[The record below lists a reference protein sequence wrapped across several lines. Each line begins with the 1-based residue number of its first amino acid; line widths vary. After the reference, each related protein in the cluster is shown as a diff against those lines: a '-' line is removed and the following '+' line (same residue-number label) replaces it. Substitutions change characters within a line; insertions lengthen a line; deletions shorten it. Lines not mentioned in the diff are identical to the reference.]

1 MTRDRFRVAGL
12 TGLVLLISSS
22 VALPLVADDC
32 SGVAAYVSG
41 TVYTGGQQAVYN
53 SQLWKAKWW
62 TQNETPST
70 GGSGVWQFMA
80 DCGGG
85 GGNTTPAGYTW
96 CANENGSYTFG
107 QTVDVAYGANGVYV
121 YKTGVSGAITFNNA
135 TFGDPISG
143 VAKAGYYKASTAVG
157 PAGYTWC
164 AAENGSYTFNTA
176 VDVAYGANG
185 SFVYKTGVT
194 GAITFDNGTFG
205 DPAFG
210 VAKAGYYKDASNV
223 GPAGYTWCAGENG
236 SYTFS
241 QAADVAFGANGS
253 FFYKTGITGAIT
265 FNNATFGDPIP
276 GIVKAGYYKNSGG
289 NTTTLPKRIMSGYWH
304 SWGGGAGFIKLR
316 DVNSSWDVINISF
329 AEPVSP
335 GSTTGQMKFAVT
347 GDASYSDAD
356 FKADIKSLQA
366 KGKKIVLSIG
376 GYEGYFSLTS
386 SSAVS
391 TFVSAIKGFVSAYGF
406 DGIDIDLEQSSVQL
420 NSGADP
426 DFKNPTSPKVVNLIS
441 AIRQICDAF
450 GSNFILSWAP
460 ETFYL
465 QMGFQYYAGINQY
478 VDARAG
484 DYIPLIHALRD
495 KTTYVQAQLYNSGAI
510 LAPDGGY
517 YTMGDAASVIAMCK
531 MLLTGFNVNN
541 NPSYF
546 FPALRPDQVVIGV
559 PASGSAA
566 GSGLVPNATLQQA
579 FGTLNS
585 SYPGLRGIMAWSIN
599 WDNFQNGNSFATS
612 NRNYLNTLP

>member
-1 MTRDRFRVAGL
+1 VDSVGTSSQSAALSVKTPEVVVCSAAPSVPTGL
-12 TGLVLLISSS
+12 TASNITS
-22 VALPLVADDC
+22 
-32 SGVAAYVSG
+32 SGVNLAWS
-41 TVYTGGQQAVYN
+41 
-53 SQLWKAKWW
+53 
-62 TQNETPST
+62 
-70 GGSGVWQFMA
+70 
-80 DCGGG
+80 
-85 GGNTTPAGYTW
+85 
-96 CANENGSYTFG
+96 
-107 QTVDVAYGANGVYV
+107 
-121 YKTGVSGAITFNNA
+121 
-135 TFGDPISG
+135 
-143 VAKAGYYKASTAVG
+143 ASTAG
-157 PAGYTWC
+157 AGCSITYNVYK
-164 AAENGSYTFNTA
+164 NGSLVVTVPTTSAVISGLAASTTYSFTVAA
-176 VDVAYGANG
+176 VDSAATSSQSSALSV
-185 SFVYKTGVT
+185 KTSEVIST
-194 GAITFDNGTFG
+194 N
-205 DPAFG
+205 
-210 VAKAGYYKDASNV
+210 
-223 GPAGYTWCAGENG
+223 
-236 SYTFS
+236 
-241 QAADVAFGANGS
+241 
-253 FFYKTGITGAIT
+253 
-265 FNNATFGDPIP
+265 
-276 GIVKAGYYKNSGG
+276 
-289 NTTTLPKRIMSGYWH
+289 LPKRIMSGYWH

-316 DVNSSWDVINISF
+316 DVNSNWDVINISF

-541 NPSYF
+541 NSSYF